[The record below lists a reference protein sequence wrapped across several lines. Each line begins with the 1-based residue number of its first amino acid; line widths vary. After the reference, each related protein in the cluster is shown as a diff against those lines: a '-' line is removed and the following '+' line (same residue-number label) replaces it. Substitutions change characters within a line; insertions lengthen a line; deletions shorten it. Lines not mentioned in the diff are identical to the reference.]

1 MSLAPKDFATRHPI
15 RHAYWAQMSDMTV
28 LGATLYTFG
37 IDPNA
42 WYDELEAQ
50 VMEDMP
56 YDELPK
62 DFDERMEII
71 CSAVRAELIKKLP
84 NAPHPFVNADTKIY
98 IKSFF
103 EWLKSSAY
111 ANNLASI
118 TPTTGTPPSAQ
129 APVIATNTS
138 APQPTQPSNTI
149 SDFDAL
155 VVDGIAKI
163 FPLHADPEQNC
174 SIWTKHAKNAV
185 RNGLVDARVSIG
197 KGQAQSTYQPE
208 KVGDWLISKGKMDQ
222 AKVNRLLGANLP
234 PRSRDNKHLYE

>member
-15 RHAYWAQMSDMTV
+15 RHAYWAQMSDITV

-56 YDELPK
+56 YNELPK

-71 CSAVRAELIKKLP
+71 CSAVRAELIKRLP
-84 NAPHPFVNADTKIY
+84 NASHPFVNDDTKIY

-111 ANNLASI
+111 ANNSASI
-118 TPTTGTPPSAQ
+118 TPTTALSQSEQ
-129 APVIATNTS
+129 APVIATTS
-138 APQPTQPSNTI
+138 SQPTQPTNTI

-163 FPLHADPEQNC
+163 FPLHSDPEQNRA
-174 SIWTKHAKNAV
+174 IWKKNAKNAN
-185 RNGLVDARVSIG
+185 RNGLKGARVEVGS
-197 KGQAQSTYQPE
+197 GQAQSKFQPE

-234 PRSRDNKHLYE
+234 LRSRDNKHLYE

>member
-1 MSLAPKDFATRHPI
+1 LVQKDLATRFPI
-15 RHAYWAQMSDMTV
+15 RHSYWEQMSDTTV
-28 LGATLYTFG
+28 IGAALYSLG
-37 IDPNA
+37 IDPDA
-42 WYDELEAQ
+42 WDKMCDAAD
-50 VMEDMP
+50 MEDLP
-56 YDELPK
+56 YDELPNNI
-62 DFDERMEII
+62 DERISII

-84 NAPHPFVNADTKIY
+84 NANPYVNADTKIY

-118 TPTTGTPPSAQ
+118 TPTTAIPPSAQ
-129 APVIATNTS
+129 APVIATNTTTS
-138 APQPTQPSNTI
+138 PQPTQPTNTI

-163 FPLHADPEQNC
+163 FPLHSDPEQNC

-185 RNGLVDARVSIG
+185 RNGLVDARVSVG